1 MADTLNLKG
10 TKTAD
15 NLALAYVAESTA
27 YTRYTYYAQQAE
39 KEQLFQ
45 YRDIFNETAD
55 NELHHG
61 KIFLKYLVEGGVTP
75 GTVSVDSGVLS
86 DTKTNL
92 QISIKEETFEG
103 VDLYRKAA
111 KTAQEE
117 GFADLAVQFNAI
129 ADVEDHHRARFE
141 RMLKRLEEGTGWKR
155 NEPVEWKCEVCGY
168 IFKGTEPPK
177 VCPACKHPY
186 QHYDAPDYW
195 A

>member
-141 RMLKRLEEGTGWKR
+141 RMLKRLEECTVWKR

>member
-15 NLALAYVAESTA
+15 NLALAFIAESTA

-39 KEQLFQ
+39 KEQLYQ
-45 YRDIFNETAD
+45 YRDIFNETAG

-61 KIFLKYLVEGGVTP
+61 KIFLKYLTEGGIAP
-75 GTVSVDSGVLS
+75 GPVGVDMGVLNN
-86 DTKTNL
+86 TVNNL
-92 QISIKEETFEG
+92 KISIKEETEEG
-103 VDLYRKAA
+103 VTLYRNAA
-111 KTAQEE
+111 KTAREE
-117 GFADLAVQFNAI
+117 GFNALADQFDAI
-129 ADVEDHHRARFE
+129 ADVEDHHRRRFE
-141 RMLKRLEEGTGWKR
+141 MMLKRLEDNTVWKR
-155 NEPVEWKCEVCGY
+155 NEPIEWKCEVCGY

-177 VCPACKHPY
+177 VCPGCFHPY